1 MKVRRTGPIAAAIL
15 ALAMGAW
22 TQKPDFSG
30 TWTLDPSSVSDGGG
44 GTEGSSALG
53 NGPSR
58 IEQTAETLTIRRT
71 GTGAATLTYRLDGTG
86 SRNVVA
92 GANGGE
98 IDSLSIV
105 TWDGPRLTIVTKR
118 EAEGKLVE
126 AREVWTVAGNTL
138 TVETGR
144 EGGTQKKRI
153 YKKR

>member
-22 TQKPDFSG
+22 IQKPDFTG
-30 TWTLDPSSVSDGGG
+30 TWALDPSSAPAGGG
-44 GTEGSSALG
+44 GAEGSSALG
-53 NGPSR
+53 SGPST
-58 IEQTAETLTIRRT
+58 IEQTAETLTIRRA
-71 GTGAATLTYRLDGTG
+71 GPGAATLTYRLDGTG

-92 GANGGE
+92 AVDGRE
-98 IDSLSIV
+98 IDSLSVV
-105 TWDGPRLTIVTKR
+105 TWDGPRLTIVTKH

-126 AREVWTVAGNTL
+126 SREVWTVAGNTL

-144 EGGTQKKRI
+144 AGGTQKRI